1 MLRAISFANNNA
13 QFNNFKKKPSD
24 PVVTPALCA
33 IFAKSSANWRTALRK
48 VFLHEVL
55 VGDSSDPAK
64 KAAKETGIVVLKDD
78 VMLPE
83 LPTLEDIVISWKKDL
98 EECVFRCCE

>member
-1 MLRAISFANNNA
+1 MLRAISFANNNT

-48 VFLHEVL
+48 VFLPEVL
-55 VGDSSDPAK
+55 VGDSFDPAK
-64 KAAKETGIVVLKDD
+64 KAAKETSRTLYINQ
-78 VMLPE
+78 VMPGVS
-83 LPTLEDIVISWKKDL
+83 PPM
-98 EECVFRCCE
+98 